1 MAPLHVGALV
11 FDYQA
16 IDVIGPFDLLNGA
29 SKFIQ
34 TAVSFY
40 TPVDEKVIAAAPD
53 FKFHHIGETL
63 EPVSLLSSSV
73 LLKPTVTVE
82 DSLPLDMLLVG
93 GANVASFELSPKF
106 ADFIRRHVESG
117 RLLFT
122 TCTGAAIVAS
132 TGVLDGKN
140 ATVNNQEYNWVIK
153 KYPNVKWTKDT
164 KWVIDRNIWT
174 SAGAVAGMDMFAFW
188 LKENYGMDVLRA
200 GAAVLDFEPRDVQ
213 GVQNVLPKRYDAK
226 GNQLSTHIY

>member
-1 MAPLHVGALV
+1 MAPLDFGALV

-16 IDVIGPFDLLNGA
+16 IDVVGPLDLLNGA
-29 SKFIQ
+29 SKSIQ
-34 TAVSFY
+34 TAISFF
-40 TPVDEKVIAAAPD
+40 TPIDDKVIAAAPE
-53 FKFHHIGETL
+53 FKFHHIGVTL
-63 EPVSLLSSSV
+63 EPVSLLSSS
-73 LLKPTVTVE
+73 LILKPTVTVE
-82 DSLPLDMLLVG
+82 DCPPLDVLLVG
-93 GANVASFELSPKF
+93 GADIASFELSPKF
-106 ADFIRRHVESG
+106 AHFIRRHVESG
-117 RLLFT
+117 KLLFT

-164 KWVIDRNIWT
+164 KWVTDGNIWT

-200 GAAVLDFEPRDVQ
+200 GAAVLDFEPRDVE

-226 GNQLSTHIY
+226 GKQLYTHIY